1 MNDGKTWYE
10 GSFSEGKYEGAGIFH
25 FADGRYYKGAF
36 KNGQKNGIGTL
47 YDTNGKAIK
56 TGNWIDDNFVKN

>member
-1 MNDGKTWYE
+1 MV
-10 GSFSEGKYEGAGIFH
+10 GI
-25 FADGRYYKGAF
+25 YKGAF

-56 TGNWIDDNFVKN
+56 RGKWMDDNFVKINLFLRNIYL